1 MVAEPLRFEDSGFAC
16 QCTLKLVQA
25 KRKKGHSP
33 QHARRQKLSTKLAE
47 QIQLA
52 KAQPPGAEFSPVRV
66 RTVKD
71 EATGQNRKVEV
82 PRKLKPWCWTD
93 EEGQLCITVR
103 YGARTL
109 KIVEGKT
116 VVETDSIA
124 DVISSLQVIRT
135 AVDSGELD
143 SRIEAISS
151 LVKSGF
157 DKEAQTSKRPTLKLP
172 GKST

>member
-1 MVAEPLRFEDSGFAC
+1 MSGLSA
-16 QCTLKLVQA
+16 LKLVQA
-25 KRKKGHSP
+25 KREKGNSP

-52 KAQPPGAEFSPVRV
+52 KAQQSGTEFSPVRV

-82 PRKLKPWCWTD
+82 PKKLKPWWWTD
-93 EEGQLCITVR
+93 EKGKLCITVR

-109 KIVEGKT
+109 EIVEGKNA
-116 VVETDSIA
+116 VETDSIA
-124 DVISSLQVIRT
+124 DVITSLQVIRT

-143 SRIEAISS
+143 KRIEAITQK
-151 LVKSGF
+151 VKDGF
-157 DKEAQTSKRPTLKLP
+157 SETSTPAQGKRSILKMP
-172 GKST
+172 GKA

>member
-1 MVAEPLRFEDSGFAC
+1 MSGLSA
-16 QCTLKLVQA
+16 LKLVQA
-25 KRKKGHSP
+25 KREKGNSP

-52 KAQPPGAEFSPVRV
+52 KAQQSGTEFSPVRV
-66 RTVKD
+66 RTIKD
-71 EATGQNRKVEV
+71 EATGQSRKIEV
-82 PRKLKPWCWTD
+82 PKKIKPWWWTD
-93 EEGQLCITVR
+93 EKGKLCITVR

-109 KIVEGKT
+109 EIVEGKNAI
-116 VVETDSIA
+116 ETDSIA
-124 DVISSLQVIRT
+124 DVITSLQVIRT

-157 DKEAQTSKRPTLKLP
+157 DKEAQTSKRFTLKLP